1 MTVAGLTFF
10 FDPLCPWS
18 WRTSVWIREVQRL
31 QQLPVEWRFFS
42 LALAN
47 DYLESFPDGVAPLRV
62 AALAGRE
69 AGNEAV
75 GKVYLA
81 IGTALHEE
89 GADAREPGIM
99 GRVIPPA
106 LEREGLDPTLFERA
120 MSDPATLAEV
130 ERDHTLAKER
140 YAAFGVPWLVLEG
153 HDLGFFG
160 PVVDVPPQDREAI
173 DLWEHTAWMITRPYL
188 YELKRDR
195 P

>member
-1 MTVAGLTFF
+1 MAGLTFF

-18 WRTSVWIREVQRL
+18 WRTSVWIREVQRR

-47 DYLESFPDGVAPLRV
+47 GYQETFPDGTAPLRV

-75 GKVYLA
+75 GETYLA

-89 GADAREPGIM
+89 GANAQEPGIM
-99 GRVIPPA
+99 ARVIPPA
-106 LEREGLDPTLFERA
+106 LEREGLDPTLLERA
-120 MSDPATLAEV
+120 MADPATLAAV
-130 ERDHTLAKER
+130 QRDHALAKER

-153 HDLGFFG
+153 HDQGFFG
-160 PVVDVPPQDREAI
+160 PVVDVPPQGQEAL